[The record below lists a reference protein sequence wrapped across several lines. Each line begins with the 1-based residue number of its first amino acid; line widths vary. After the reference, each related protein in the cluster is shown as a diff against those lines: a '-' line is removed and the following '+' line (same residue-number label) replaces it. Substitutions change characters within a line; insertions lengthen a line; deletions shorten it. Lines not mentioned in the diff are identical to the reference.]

1 VPTLSVVANTIYSYD
16 NNIDLIEIE
25 LYIINRFQFLIQEG
39 NLPKIWS
46 EQCNKIIAKLSS
58 KASIITYNSQNI
70 TKIDYY
76 LSTISSLLQN
86 ND

>member
-1 VPTLSVVANTIYSYD
+1 MPTLSVVANTIYSYD

-25 LYIINRFQFLIQEG
+25 LYIINRFQFLIQDR
-39 NLPKIWS
+39 NLPKFWS
-46 EQCNKIIAKLSS
+46 EKCNKIIAKLYS

-76 LSTISSLLQN
+76 LSTISSLVQN